1 MDNTAYDSE
10 ATIDGYS
17 IARNDRNR
25 NGEGVACY
33 IRSYICYSR
42 KTRLSDS
49 LENIFIDLL
58 FPQTEAISVSI
69 FYKSPSQTRF
79 LEQMLTVFASLELN
93 NELYIL
99 GDFNINLLFK
109 GNCILHKTHEIKNR
123 FKEFW
128 PEIK

>member
-1 MDNTAYDSE
+1 MDNTAYDPE

-17 IARNDRNR
+17 IVRNDRNR
-25 NGEGVACY
+25 KGEGVACY
-33 IRSYICYSR
+33 IRSNICYSR
-42 KTRLSDS
+42 KTRLSDN

-58 FPQTEAISVSI
+58 FPKTEAISVSI

-79 LEQMLTVFASLELN
+79 LEQMLTEFASLELN

-99 GDFNINLLFK
+99 GDFNINLPFEE
-109 GNCILHKTHEIKNR
+109 NCILNKTHEIKNR
-123 FKEFW
+123 FKEFS